1 MMMRKILCITHVIM
15 TIVKSKEDKFMND
28 LRHAEFLYKEG
39 ALLIVLDYLRHF
51 TSESRTLTQEEMCEE
66 IEREYGLKIS
76 RNTLRKHLNTLN
88 EAGFYADPKKNY
100 VLDEKE
106 FEDSEIAVLID
117 SLIYTNAIS
126 ADNAEEIIDKLL
138 YFGTEKIKKD
148 KKYFISRM
156 NNYSGKKGKD
166 LIFNYEEI
174 KTAIAE
180 NKKIRLNYKILKED
194 LVWYRKYP
202 TAGVLASPYEL
213 VISNNRY
220 VMICA
225 VDGEDTLS
233 EMSLD
238 RTTNVTVTDEKRR
251 PLSTIPGF
259 KERGTLEEYIKL
271 SPTLGGGLPET
282 FTVRVD
288 NDVLSEFVE
297 RVGGEIRKDT
307 VNPENDDFRTVI
319 KVKTTPNNLRLAML
333 PMLDMVTVLGNE
345 SFNKQLEEMLRKG
358 IQHSHIMKIPKER
371 RTMFIDFDE
380 LFKLAISQKRR
391 RFILNNGTPGQI
403 KRLRE
408 IDTLSHL
415 TFFDTDLRGIDYL
428 DGLENVTS
436 LRLARCKFDTAY
448 LTDKQNIDALSIT
461 GADNDGLKDIN
472 KMKGLES
479 IEVFFGE
486 FGRRPSE
493 FIKGK
498 ELGSIEFLKDM
509 QHLQRITLEGFDL
522 EGDLSFLKEFKD
534 LKVFRAGNCRI
545 SDEKKEELCV
555 MLPECRVSVN
565 ERYGKNKDKK

>member
-1 MMMRKILCITHVIM
+1 MQMRKILCITHVIM
-15 TIVKSKEDKFMND
+15 TIVKFKEDKFMND

-39 ALLIVLDYLRHF
+39 ALLIVLDYLRRF

-180 NKKIRLNYKILKED
+180 NKKVRLNYKILKED
-194 LVWYRKYP
+194 LAWYRKYP

-271 SPTLGGGLPET
+271 SPTLGGGQPET

-297 RVGGEIRKDT
+297 RVGGEIRRDT

-345 SFNKQLEEMLRKG
+345 SFNKQLEEMLHKG

-371 RTMFIDFDE
+371 RNMFIDFDE

-391 RFILNNGTPGQI
+391 RFDIRNGTPEQI
-403 KRLRE
+403 KRLKE
-408 IDTLSHL
+408 IDTLKFLS
-415 TFFDTDLRGIDYL
+415 FFDTDLRGIDYL

-436 LRLARCKFDTAY
+436 LRLARCKFDAAY
-448 LTDKQNIDALSIT
+448 LTDKQNIDALSIA

-479 IEVFFGE
+479 IEVLFGE
-486 FGRRPSE
+486 FRYRPVKSIE
-493 FIKGK
+493 NM
-498 ELGSIEFLKDM
+498 ELGSTGFLKDM
-509 QHLQRITLEGFDL
+509 QHLQRIILEGFDL

-534 LKVFRAGNCRI
+534 LKVFRADNCRI
-545 SDEKKEELCV
+545 SDEKKEELCA

-565 ERYGKNKDKK
+565 ERYGKTKDKK